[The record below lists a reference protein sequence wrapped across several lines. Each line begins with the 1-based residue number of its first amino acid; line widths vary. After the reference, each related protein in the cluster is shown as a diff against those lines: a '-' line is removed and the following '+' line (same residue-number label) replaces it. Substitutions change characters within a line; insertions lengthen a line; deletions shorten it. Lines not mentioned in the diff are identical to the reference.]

1 MVGTTEPHAP
11 MGSALLLA
19 RPVYY
24 NIPLGIV
31 HRLVEGKSPV
41 SHVFW
46 REFYNYG
53 PPPLIALLPSAINAF
68 IAGQDPT
75 VNPEEWHVGS
85 TPAQSLVALPTTESR
100 PVGNPCSKFVIFSK
114 AVDRVFGRSIDAYKT
129 VEEVQEGF
137 LSKRSRKQGRTT
149 HQTTMSLGTV
159 AMLLQYLSHAGS
171 RYQTRLER
179 N

>member
-1 MVGTTEPHAP
+1 M
-11 MGSALLLA
+11 
-19 RPVYY
+19 YY
-24 NIPLGIV
+24 NTPLGIV

-114 AVDRVFGRSIDAYKT
+114 AVDRVFSPLHRCVQDCGGGAGRLP
-129 VEEVQEGF
+129 VEKKQ
-137 LSKRSRKQGRTT
+137 KARKDNSPNYNVSWNG
-149 HQTTMSLGTV
+149 HNV
-159 AMLLQYLSHAGS
+159 AAVSQSCWI
-171 RYQTRLER
+171 
-179 N
+179 